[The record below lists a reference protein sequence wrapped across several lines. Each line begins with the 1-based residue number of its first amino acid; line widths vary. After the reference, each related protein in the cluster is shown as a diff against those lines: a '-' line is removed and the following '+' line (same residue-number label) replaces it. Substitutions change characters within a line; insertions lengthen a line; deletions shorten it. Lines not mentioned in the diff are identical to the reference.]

1 MPVPRNGSL
10 DMRELPKGFEEGKG
24 NIDRFN
30 NLFPDLVEKWE
41 KNQKEKE
48 AKTSSENNILPIQED

>member
-1 MPVPRNGSL
+1 MLAPRNGFRN
-10 DMRELPKGFEEGKG
+10 MRELPKGFDEKKGKL
-24 NIDRFN
+24 DRFS

-48 AKTSSENNILPIQED
+48 SKEVSENDISRRKTE